1 MSQPRASPAAP
12 LAPAGPR
19 LGARA
24 RSTISRVGAPALFSL
39 LILTAW
45 ELGVRVSGISR
56 VLLPSPSAIVLAL
69 SQRWALFAEHAWVT
83 LIEILL
89 GFALGSAVG
98 LLLGILFGY
107 SRVLERAIYPWLVA
121 SQMVPIVA
129 VAPILV
135 LWFGFTLTPKVL
147 VVALISFFPVAVNTI
162 DGLRSVDPE
171 MVDLMRT
178 MGATRAQIIRH
189 VRIPSA
195 LPAVF
200 SGLKVAMALSVV
212 GAIFGEWVGS
222 SEGLGY
228 LMLAFNNQLATADL
242 FAAILVLSLMG
253 IALFFLV
260 GSVQRLVTPWYQGT
274 DLRERRERER

>member
-1 MSQPRASPAAP
+1 
-12 LAPAGPR
+12 
-19 LGARA
+19 
-24 RSTISRVGAPALFSL
+24 VFSL
-39 LILTAW
+39 LVLATW
-45 ELGVRVSGISR
+45 ELGVRISGISQ
-56 VLLPSPSAIVLAL
+56 VLLPSPTAIVRTL

-83 LIEILL
+83 LVEILL
-89 GFALGSAVG
+89 GFALGAAVG
-98 LLLGILFGY
+98 LVLGVLFGY
-107 SRVLERAIYPWLVA
+107 SRILERAIYPWLVA

-260 GSVQRLVTPWYQGT
+260 GSIQRFVIPWYQGAES
-274 DLRERRERER
+274 RERPGRVR

>member
-1 MSQPRASPAAP
+1 MSQPRTSPPGP
-12 LAPAGPR
+12 LARARPGR
-19 LGARA
+19 GARA
-24 RSTISRVGAPALFSL
+24 RAVSRVGAPGLFSL
-39 LILTAW
+39 LVLTTW
-45 ELGVRVSGISR
+45 ELGVRFSGISP
-56 VLLPSPSAIVLAL
+56 VLLPSPSAIVGTL
-69 SQRWALFAEHAWVT
+69 SQRWTLFVEHAWVT
-83 LIEILL
+83 LVEILL
-89 GFALGSAVG
+89 GFALGAAVG
-98 LLLGILFGY
+98 LVLGILFGY
-107 SRVLERAIYPWLVA
+107 SRILERAIYPWLVA

-162 DGLRSVDPE
+162 DGLRSVDSE
-171 MVDLMRT
+171 MVDLLRT
-178 MGATRAQIIRH
+178 MGATRAQIIQH

-260 GSVQRLVTPWYQGT
+260 GSVQRFVIPWYQGA
-274 DLRERRERER
+274 DLREHHDRER

>member
-1 MSQPRASPAAP
+1 V
-12 LAPAGPR
+12 
-19 LGARA
+19 
-24 RSTISRVGAPALFSL
+24 SRFGAPALFSL
-39 LILTAW
+39 LVLTAW
-45 ELGVRVSGISR
+45 ELGVRISGISPI
-56 VLLPSPSAIVLAL
+56 LLPSPSGIVQTL
-69 SQRWALFAEHAWVT
+69 SQRWTLFAQHAWVT

-89 GFALGSAVG
+89 GFALGGLVG
-98 LLLGILFGY
+98 LVLGVLFGY
-107 SRVLERAIYPWLVA
+107 SRLLERAIYPWLVA

-135 LWFGFTLTPKVL
+135 LWFGFTLIPKVL

-178 MGATRAQIIRH
+178 MGATRSQIIRH
-189 VRIPSA
+189 VRIPSS

-260 GSVQRLVTPWYQGT
+260 GSIQRFVIPWYQQG
-274 DLRERRERER
+274 DRRERPDRER

>member
-1 MSQPRASPAAP
+1 MSRAPTP
-12 LAPAGPR
+12 GTWLV
-19 LGARA
+19 RA
-24 RSTISRVGAPALFSL
+24 RRRLRSVAPPTAFSALVLVAWEVGVRISGVSALLLPPPTAIVSTLVGSRALFL
-39 LILTAW
+39 
-45 ELGVRVSGISR
+45 R
-56 VLLPSPSAIVLAL
+56 
-69 SQRWALFAEHAWVT
+69 HAMVT
-83 LIEILL
+83 LVEILI
-89 GFALGSAVG
+89 GFALGAAVG
-98 LLLGILFGY
+98 LVLGVLFSY
-107 SRVLERAIYPWLVA
+107 SRLLERAIYPWLVA
-121 SQMVPIVA
+121 SQMVPVVA